1 MCPVFTGK
9 YCILCFLCLLLPS
22 PAKSEKGQPGPS
34 TSSNAGHW
42 NHTNISDFHL
52 DTGGHSKKTNSD
64 QQIYIPSGN
73 ASVYYVRM
81 LFDKYGQG
89 DMFTLDSFKLL
100 LYSLGLRPLNN
111 DTDFLLTSDLPVT
124 TQKRVELSPNLE
136 NSTLQSPH
144 PTMFKDFRGEK
155 SNLDPEKS
163 KKLNRPRR
171 EFSPLKCLS
180 VTDYLTAFQYSSNSS
195 LTLQQFLGLCP
206 ALIQQ
211 LDSQACSYEHHHSH
225 EAHFHQVLS
234 SAAHEHFDTDHNYT
248 DHNHTHDHHDH
259 DHHDHDHFNHN
270 KEPCE
275 ERNVANI
282 PLSVWLW
289 SSLAVIGISAVGL
302 LGVIVIPFM
311 QKVFY
316 NHLLQC
322 LVAVAIGALTGDA
335 LLHLLPHALSKDH
348 THQVC
353 HNELTNHKHDKTSI
367 LKGLV
372 GLLGIIIFFIIERVM
387 TIFTLMRTDKRKK
400 RKRSCSQVA
409 TISEGETDI
418 GGKLSTHRSRNSHY
432 QSCEDVVMMVH
443 PNRAL
448 KDLAEDSHADL
459 IECSHQQVH
468 QSDEEHT
475 TVMSPSHNHTNHDHS
490 HFYQSHGHSH
500 FPCLDSDGHNIP
512 AMAWIVVIG
521 DGIHNLC
528 DGLAIGAAF
537 GYSNTIGCST
547 AIAVLCHELP
557 HEIGDF
563 AVLLRA
569 GMSLRKAIIYNI
581 VSSVLCLVG
590 MIVGVLLGNISSVT
604 EWIFAA
610 VGGMFLYIALVDM
623 LPEISSVETREG
635 EHPFFH
641 LFIQCLGLL
650 IGAGIMWL
658 IAYYEHDLINA
669 L

>member
-1 MCPVFTGK
+1 MTSFFFFLHEESSFTGHDK
-9 YCILCFLCLLLPS
+9 RGCNLTSRKNIYLCLTCGSRECWIWWGGRIFNFLIFFKSIFIQLPFLPPEGKLVFFQPFNTKKNNVSRIYREILYTVLSLLAS
-22 PAKSEKGQPGPS
+22 PF
-34 TSSNAGHW
+34 SS
-42 NHTNISDFHL
+42 
-52 DTGGHSKKTNSD
+52 
-64 QQIYIPSGN
+64 
-73 ASVYYVRM
+73 
-81 LFDKYGQG
+81 
-89 DMFTLDSFKLL
+89 
-100 LYSLGLRPLNN
+100 
-111 DTDFLLTSDLPVT
+111 
-124 TQKRVELSPNLE
+124 
-136 NSTLQSPH
+136 
-144 PTMFKDFRGEK
+144 
-155 SNLDPEKS
+155 
-163 KKLNRPRR
+163 
-171 EFSPLKCLS
+171 KCLS

-206 ALIQQ
+206 ALIQ
-211 LDSQACSYEHHHSH
+211 H
-225 EAHFHQVLS
+225 
-234 SAAHEHFDTDHNYT
+234 
-248 DHNHTHDHHDH
+248 
-259 DHHDHDHFNHN
+259 HN

-289 SSLAVIGISAVGL
+289 SSLAVIGISVVGL

-475 TVMSPSHNHTNHDHS
+475 TMMSPSHNHTNHDHS

-500 FPCLDSDGHNIP
+500 FPSPLFLS
-512 AMAWIVVIG
+512 
-521 DGIHNLC
+521 
-528 DGLAIGAAF
+528 
-537 GYSNTIGCST
+537 Y
-547 AIAVLCHELP
+547 
-557 HEIGDF
+557 
-563 AVLLRA
+563 
-569 GMSLRKAIIYNI
+569 
-581 VSSVLCLVG
+581 
-590 MIVGVLLGNISSVT
+590 
-604 EWIFAA
+604 IFL
-610 VGGMFLYIALVDM
+610 FLFQ

>member
-9 YCILCFLCLLLPS
+9 SCILCFLCLLLLPT

-34 TSSNAGHW
+34 SSDADHW
-42 NHTNISDFHL
+42 NHTATTNISDAHL
-52 DTGGHSKKTNSD
+52 ETNEKPKNPNSD
-64 QQIYIPSGN
+64 QQIFIPSGN

-89 DMFTLDSFKLL
+89 GDLFTLDSFKLL

-111 DTDFLLTSDLPVT
+111 DTDVLLTSDLPVT
-124 TQKRVELSPNLE
+124 SQKRMDVEITTPGNPSPR
-136 NSTLQSPH
+136 P
-144 PTMFKDFRGEK
+144 PTAEHDGK
-155 SNLDPEKS
+155 SNPESGKNW
-163 KKLNRPRR
+163 KRR
-171 EFSPLKCLS
+171 ASLPPKCLTA
-180 VTDYLTAFQYSSNSS
+180 TDYLTAFQYSNNGS
-195 LTLQQFLGLCP
+195 LSLQQFLGLCP

-211 LDSQACSYEHHHSH
+211 LDSQACSHHHHHETISH
-225 EAHFHQVLS
+225 QHLS
-234 SAAHEHFDTDHNYT
+234 SQTHKHFDH
-248 DHNHTHDHHDH
+248 DHNHTDHDHNHTDHHDH
-259 DHHDHDHFNHN
+259 NHDHDHSEHSKQN
-270 KEPCE
+270 CE
-275 ERNVANI
+275 ERTLSNI
-282 PLSVWLW
+282 KPEVWLW
-289 SSLAVIGISAVGL
+289 SSLAVIGISFVGL

-322 LVAVAIGALTGDA
+322 LVAVAIGALSGDA
-335 LLHLLPHALSKDH
+335 LLHLLPHALSEDH
-348 THQVC
+348 SHEICPNQ
-353 HNELTNHKHDKTSI
+353 LTNHGHDKTSI

-400 RKRSCSQVA
+400 RKRNCSQVA
-409 TISEGETDI
+409 TITEGETDG

-475 TVMSPSHNHTNHDHS
+475 TMMSPSHNNTNNDHS

-512 AMAWIVVIG
+512 AMAWIVVMG

-581 VSSVLCLVG
+581 VSSILCLVG
-590 MIVGVLLGNISSVT
+590 MIIGVLLGNISSVT

-641 LFIQCLGLL
+641 LFIQCLGLF